1 MKIIRYGLLI
11 QSLRY
16 SHMGWEKQRKEEY
29 RMAERQSDER
39 MQEERVEDGGVEG
52 VGRYEWVKGRGVG
65 CDTGC
70 IGQGNHPSSLNF
82 TLFGWASLLVYE
94 Y

>member
-1 MKIIRYGLLI
+1 MKFIRYGLLI

-16 SHMGWEKQRKEEY
+16 SYMGWETQRREEY
-29 RMAERQSDER
+29 RMAESRSDER
-39 MQEERVEDGGVEG
+39 MREERVEDGGVKG

-70 IGQGNHPSSLNF
+70 IWQRNHLSSLNF
-82 TLFGWASLLVYE
+82 TLLGWASLLVYE